1 VLTGI
6 IVAVLLAAVAAGGE
20 VDLAQRA
27 PQFVDEPAPAEPVT
41 TTPPV
46 EVSLGVQRASSLEL
60 PAFVEVIARIL
71 FYVCLA
77 VFAVVASVVLWRH
90 RPRFQW
96 PRWRRRARADF
107 DVLDDV
113 AATITA
119 DASAQRAALG
129 RGAPRN
135 AIVECWLR
143 LEATV
148 TDAGVERNP
157 ADTSAELTERVLAGH
172 DVDGAAISILA
183 ALYRAVLRAPDG
195 GGVASRGDRGARCR
209 PRRTPVRTRFGDGD
223 HVTSWKKAVALIA
236 GVTIVVEVLMVAT
249 GMGPHVILVAALCTL
264 VGVGAWFVVDLARVA
279 VGAGGAVAPLPVEP
293 AARSDRRVM
302 RLRSG
307 LAYGRADGASLEN
320 LRVSLVDL
328 VDDQLRSAHR
338 IDRREDP
345 VAARVVLGDELD
357 AFVNDPDA
365 AAVLLKPRSLDRILT
380 LIERL

>member
-1 VLTGI
+1 MLTGI

-60 PAFVEVIARIL
+60 PAFVEVIARIV

-172 DVDGAAISILA
+172 DVDGAAISTLA
-183 ALYRAVLRAPDG
+183 ALYREARFSEHPMGEESRRAAIEALDAVHDG
-195 GGVASRGDRGARCR
+195 
-209 PRRTPVRTRFGDGD
+209 
-223 HVTSWKKAVALIA
+223 
-236 GVTIVVEVLMVAT
+236 
-249 GMGPHVILVAALCTL
+249 
-264 VGVGAWFVVDLARVA
+264 
-279 VGAGGAVAPLPVEP
+279 
-293 AARSDRRVM
+293 
-302 RLRSG
+302 LRS
-307 LAYGRADGASLEN
+307 
-320 LRVSLVDL
+320 
-328 VDDQLRSAHR
+328 
-338 IDRREDP
+338 
-345 VAARVVLGDELD
+345 ELD
-357 AFVNDPDA
+357 SAMV
-365 AAVLLKPRSLDRILT
+365 T
-380 LIERL
+380 T